1 MNIVDI
7 VQFVLEEFVRCSVV
21 EPASGQAVDLV
32 GNQEQVVG
40 RIGLK
45 RRALGEKTPEQTV
58 VPFVLTSLTG
68 TVRMRKIH
76 TRVPQASKS
85 LGSPNSVPLSAV
97 TLANTSAKRDA
108 YSS

>member
-76 TRVPQASKS
+76 PRAQDSKALS
-85 LGSPNSVPLSAV
+85 APNSVPLSAV
-97 TLANTSAKRDA
+97 TLANTSLKRDA